1 MASEITIEAL
11 LTFLKTG
18 LTATLAVPRTTLTL
32 NGINYIQRTQSITST
47 DTTLDIAA
55 LATPGLALFINRGPS
70 TIVKIKNAAAGTII
84 PKLKVGEI
92 ALFRLD
98 TTVAAPVAIATALT
112 ISAASNAAAAKM
124 TCAGHLLATG
134 NIVIITGF
142 TAGWASANGTWT
154 TTYVD
159 ANNFTIPL
167 DSSAFGAISG
177 SPVMVSSSLEYLIL
191 ED

>member
-11 LTFLKTG
+11 LTFLKNS
-18 LTATLAVPRTTLTL
+18 LTATLALARTTFTMS
-32 NGINYIQRTQSITST
+32 GANYIHRTQSILVT
-47 DTTLDIAA
+47 DTTLDLAS

-98 TTVAAPVAIATALT
+98 TSVTAPVAIATALT
-112 ISAASNAAAAKM
+112 ITAASNAAAAKM

-134 NIVIITGF
+134 NLVTISGF
-142 TAGWASANGTWT
+142 TGGWTGCNGTFSA
-154 TTYVD
+154 TYVD
-159 ANNFTIPL
+159 ASNFTIPV
-167 DSSAFGAISG
+167 DSTAFGALAG